1 MWSVLTT
8 TQQLSTCR
16 VIARKQ
22 DDGCHSD
29 TRVHRMVQVAGQPV
43 GAPRVRCSVDAAHA
57 VDGNLLDEEFFDH
70 AGGLVVGRT
79 GVVTGVVG
87 GDECVF
93 LHMAS
98 VSIQALVGEHGRSP

>member
-1 MWSVLTT
+1 
-8 TQQLSTCR
+8 
-16 VIARKQ
+16 
-22 DDGCHSD
+22 
-29 TRVHRMVQVAGQPV
+29 MVQVAGQPE
-43 GAPRVRCSVDAAHA
+43 GAPRVPCSVDAAHA

-70 AGGLVVGRT
+70 GGGLVVGRA

-98 VSIQALVGEHGRSP
+98 VSIQARAGEHGRSL